1 VNESSAAIS
10 ELIEMAWQDRIT
22 FDDIQRLTGYSE
34 SEVIRLMRAQL
45 KPSSYRLWRKRVT
58 GRVTKHKKKCGM
70 AHE

>member
-1 VNESSAAIS
+1 MNESSAAIS

-45 KPSSYRLWRKRVT
+45 KPSSFRLWRKRVT
-58 GRVTKHKKKCGM
+58 GRVTKHKKKCDV